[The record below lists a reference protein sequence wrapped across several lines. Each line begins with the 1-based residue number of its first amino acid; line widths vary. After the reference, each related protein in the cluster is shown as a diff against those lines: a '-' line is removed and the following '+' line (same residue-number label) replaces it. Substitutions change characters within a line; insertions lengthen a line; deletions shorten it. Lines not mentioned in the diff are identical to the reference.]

1 MISIIKY
8 KEELK
13 TFLENNKEIA
23 ENLISKNPDMAYDYA
38 LETIKD
44 RFPLGEEAICQNP
57 RCLWLYSKNIIKGK
71 LPEIMHNAT
80 LSHGIQNSNNIFVLI
95 YLKNINKKTPKRPS
109 KKNIDIKTFLTVCM
123 KYIKKKNIKEAA
135 KELSLSPKSIKAR
148 IKRLQDKGANIP
160 NF

>member
-1 MISIIKY
+1 MISVIKY

-23 ENLISKNPDMAYDYA
+23 ENLISKDPNMAYDYA
-38 LETIKD
+38 LDTLKD

-71 LPEIMHNAT
+71 LPETMHNAM
-80 LSHGIQNSNNIFVLI
+80 LSHGIKDSNNIFVKV
-95 YLKNINKKTPKRPS
+95 YLKNINKKIPKRPS
-109 KKNIDIKTFLTVCM
+109 KKNVDLQTFFKVCM
-123 KYIKKKNIKEAA
+123 KYIREKNIKDAA
-135 KELSLSPKSIKAR
+135 KELNLAPKSIKAR
-148 IKRLQDKGANIP
+148 IKRLQDKGVKMP